1 MTKEAVKWYGQDV
14 LKKIVEKTDVF
25 LVHFGHAAEQ
35 AAKQELQPGR
45 GVDTGSMKRG
55 IHLAPGDYDFTR
67 DHDYPNGPER
77 GLQRVTPTWS
87 TKTKRTVALGSGQRY
102 SIYQH
107 QGTEGGITA
116 LRYITRGFVRVRSM
130 VARSLAGR

>member
-1 MTKEAVKWYGQDV
+1 MKWNGKQVLESLVK
-14 LKKIVEKTDVF
+14 KTDAF
-25 LVHFGHAAEQ
+25 LEHFGHAAEQ

-67 DHDYPNGPER
+67 DHDYPEGPER
-77 GLQRVTPTWS
+77 GLQRVVPTWT
-87 TKTKRTVALGSGQRY
+87 TKTKRSVALGSGQRY

-107 QGTEGGITA
+107 QGTEGGITP
-116 LRYITRGFVRVRSM
+116 LRFIVRGFVRVRDQ
-130 VARSLAGR
+130 VGRALRGG